1 MPTQDSSRLIKAR
14 VARHLASAAAFNFDD
29 LRRQCD
35 EHIESAR
42 RQGQELLAA
51 AVAAADEVRRKAHAE
66 GLVVGQRD
74 GFASAQQ
81 LIDTRAAEIAA
92 RQTQEQLRTV
102 LPAFQAAV
110 QALEIER
117 DRWLATWEA
126 AAVKLSAAIAEKILR
141 HELVQ
146 RPELTLGIVREA
158 LQLAAGQPH
167 LKLHLN
173 PQDLEQLQQCGEAA
187 VGLFA
192 SVGEATL
199 APDESVSRGGC
210 LIETRHGV
218 IDARLETQL
227 ARITEELLEASQSP

>member
-1 MPTQDSSRLIKAR
+1 MPTQESSRLIKAR
-14 VARHLASAAAFNFDD
+14 VARNLGAGAAFNFDD

-42 RQGQELLAA
+42 RQAQQLLAD
-51 AVAAADEVRRKAHAE
+51 AAAGANEVRRQAHAE
-66 GLVVGQRD
+66 GLTAGHHE
-74 GFASAQQ
+74 GLAATQQ
-81 LIDTRAAEIAA
+81 FVESRAAEIAA

-110 QALEIER
+110 QALQIER
-117 DRWLATWEA
+117 DRWLATWET

-141 HELVQ
+141 HELAR
-146 RPELTLGIVREA
+146 RPELTLPIVREA

-167 LKLHLN
+167 LKLHFH
-173 PQDLEQLQQCGEAA
+173 PHDLEQLQQCGQEAL
-187 VGLFA
+187 GLFA

-199 APDESVSRGGC
+199 VRDESISRGGC
-210 LIETRHGV
+210 LIETHHGV

-227 ARITEELLEASQSP
+227 TRITGELLEGTESP